1 MGVCGE
7 PIGHGRSKIE
17 NGFSLVEILV
27 AISLLSLIVLALMA
41 VFSSTQRAFR
51 ASVTQTDVLEGGR
64 STMDLIT
71 RDLRGLTPSG
81 GMSNTVALPNVAVPV
96 NFFVLANSPYPLVQ
110 SLPGS
115 FVARTNLLNYFFVLS
130 RENTKWT
137 AVGYIVDSSASGST
151 SLYPLYRFYS
161 ETNVLNSPVSLFY
174 AFVNEINKPTPWT
187 NLSHMVDG
195 VVHLTVRAFD
205 REGQWIQQNTLPL
218 YTNAQNTTFVF
229 KNQPTPYGDGHSEAQ
244 FYMFSNTVPAS
255 VELELGILEDRALAR
270 AESLGVS
277 GTPPYNVP
285 RQWAFLTNQSG
296 SVHIF
301 RQRVSIPNFDPAA
314 YQP

>member
-1 MGVCGE
+1 VKTFFSSC
-7 PIGHGRSKIE
+7 RRLSSRA
-17 NGFSLVEILV
+17 FSLVEILV
-27 AISLLSLIVLALMA
+27 AVSLLSLIVLALMA

-64 STMDLIT
+64 STIDLIT

-81 GMSNTVALPNVAVPV
+81 GVSNTVALPAINVPV
-96 NFFVLANSPYPLVQ
+96 NFFVLANAPYPLVQ

-115 FVARTNLLNYFFVLS
+115 FVARTNLLNYFFVLG

-137 AVGYIVDSSASGST
+137 GVGYIVDSSASGST
-151 SLYPLYRFYS
+151 SLYPLYRFYA
-161 ETNVLNSPVSLFY
+161 ETNVLNPPESLFY
-174 AFVNEINKPTPWT
+174 AFVSEINKPTPWT
-187 NLSHMVDG
+187 NLSHLVDG

-205 REGQWIQQNTLPL
+205 HEGRWIQQNSLPL
-218 YTNAQNTTFVF
+218 YTNAQNVAYVY
-229 KNQPTPYGDGHSEAQ
+229 PPSYGNGHGEAQ

-277 GTPPYNVP
+277 GTAPYNVP
-285 RQWAFLTNQSG
+285 RQWQFLANQSG
-296 SVHIF
+296 SVHLF

-314 YQP
+314 YQ